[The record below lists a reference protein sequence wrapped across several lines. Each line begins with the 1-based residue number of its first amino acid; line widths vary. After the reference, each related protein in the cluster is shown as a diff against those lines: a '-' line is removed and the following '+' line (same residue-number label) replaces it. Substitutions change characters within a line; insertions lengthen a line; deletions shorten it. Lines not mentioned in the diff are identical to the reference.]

1 MSARKRISRLVA
13 RDRKT
18 LEETLS
24 AGSKSGLKAPISSS
38 KKPNKGDVKPVIVTA
53 TSHWILSYIEE
64 VKASITSI
72 FDRVLKLA
80 STKKMVKKLAGHA
93 DKTAAWVT
101 NVGNEYG
108 QVLMSVLTEG
118 EGDSLD
124 LMLLGIIRRYAD
136 AGVAPPELLY
146 VDRDCC
152 NTNSRLRRK
161 FEALQDMTIRSDIWH
176 RMRRLAT
183 GCSTDSHQL
192 YSVFLGRLSAC
203 IFEWSGED
211 LRLLMEAKRA
221 VLDGQH
227 ILNPTD
233 QYVISSISQKEMARH
248 CKRKTRGAEET
259 TRLIGDL
266 IEALDREQ
274 GLDTIGVPLFDH
286 DRIWHE
292 WDKQNHMECIHDPD
306 DINLCTKI
314 CEMVKGGV
322 TLPVFRCARGSTS

>member
-1 MSARKRISRLVA
+1 MA
-13 RDRKT
+13 
-18 LEETLS
+18 
-24 AGSKSGLKAPISSS
+24 
-38 KKPNKGDVKPVIVTA
+38 
-53 TSHWILSYIEE
+53 
-64 VKASITSI
+64 
-72 FDRVLKLA
+72 
-80 STKKMVKKLAGHA
+80 KKLAGHA

-124 LMLLGIIRRYAD
+124 LMLQGIIRRYAD

-161 FEALQDMTIRSDIWH
+161 FEAWPDMTIRLDIWH
-176 RMRRLAT
+176 LMRRLAT

-203 IFEWSGED
+203 IFEWSEED
-211 LRLLMEAKRA
+211 LKLLMEAKRA
-221 VLDGQH
+221 VLVGQH

-233 QYVISSISQKEMARH
+233 QDVISSISRKEMARH
-248 CKRKTRGAEET
+248 CRRKTRGAEET

-266 IEALDREQ
+266 IAALDGEQ

-292 WDKQNHMECIHDPD
+292 WDKQKNHMECIQDPD
-306 DINLCTKI
+306 DISLYTKI
-314 CEMVKGGV
+314 GEMVKGGV
-322 TLPVFRCARGSTS
+322 TLPVFRCARGSTSLESFHLHINTFIPGKHS

>member
-38 KKPNKGDVKPVIVTA
+38 KKPNKGDVKPGKFIINVS
-53 TSHWILSYIEE
+53 SH
-64 VKASITSI
+64 
-72 FDRVLKLA
+72 VL
-80 STKKMVKKLAGHA
+80 TQMVKKLAGHA

-192 YSVFLGRLSAC
+192 YNDHRRVSTLFSPPLPLPYLPRIFRVSSALC
-203 IFEWSGED
+203 RKQPKQPRGHA
-211 LRLLMEAKRA
+211 LRRRPA
-221 VLDGQH
+221 QP
-227 ILNPTD
+227 I
-233 QYVISSISQKEMARH
+233 Q
-248 CKRKTRGAEET
+248 
-259 TRLIGDL
+259 
-266 IEALDREQ
+266 AL
-274 GLDTIGVPLFDH
+274 
-286 DRIWHE
+286 
-292 WDKQNHMECIHDPD
+292 
-306 DINLCTKI
+306 
-314 CEMVKGGV
+314 
-322 TLPVFRCARGSTS
+322 

>member
-1 MSARKRISRLVA
+1 
-13 RDRKT
+13 
-18 LEETLS
+18 
-24 AGSKSGLKAPISSS
+24 
-38 KKPNKGDVKPVIVTA
+38 
-53 TSHWILSYIEE
+53 
-64 VKASITSI
+64 
-72 FDRVLKLA
+72 
-80 STKKMVKKLAGHA
+80 
-93 DKTAAWVT
+93 
-101 NVGNEYG
+101 
-108 QVLMSVLTEG
+108 
-118 EGDSLD
+118 
-124 LMLLGIIRRYAD
+124 
-136 AGVAPPELLY
+136 
-146 VDRDCC
+146 
-152 NTNSRLRRK
+152 
-161 FEALQDMTIRSDIWH
+161 
-176 RMRRLAT
+176 
-183 GCSTDSHQL
+183 
-192 YSVFLGRLSAC
+192 
-203 IFEWSGED
+203 
-211 LRLLMEAKRA
+211 MEAKRA

-292 WDKQNHMECIHDPD
+292 WDKQNHMECIHGPD